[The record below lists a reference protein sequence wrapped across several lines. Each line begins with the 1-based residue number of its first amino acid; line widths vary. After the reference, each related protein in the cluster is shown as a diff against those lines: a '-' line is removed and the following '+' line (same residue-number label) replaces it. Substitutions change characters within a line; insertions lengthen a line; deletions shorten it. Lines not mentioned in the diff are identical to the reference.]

1 MKLVQK
7 FHLPHNSIRIDEFY
21 HMLKSIDTSKEFYL
35 YTDLRLLFLQT
46 QIKEDKLRAFHPAY
60 HRNLINHSNNEIS
73 DTYKQAVTD
82 PSEVNLIN
90 LLNCQYTPRK
100 TFKQVFNETV
110 RDYTEFFAF
119 LGLLPTYYKGKMG
132 GEKKHFVTD
141 RLKHFLIGDISF
153 EEILLDF
160 KYRNSSK
167 DYDSITMYQIEV
179 RPFVVALKACKKYFD
194 LGFDKINN
202 KIISAIVIYSKDE
215 NVDDMIKR
223 FPDPSIDI
231 ENYKNIFVGKFES
244 INKELGRAT
253 LLLRPYLLELGYISR
268 DGKFYTVGDK
278 NFADLKYT
286 NKTVFCN
293 SYINNISLTPVVGK
307 IFYTLYQ
314 LARKG
319 NEFISISDL
328 FDKNISFDDTQFLL
342 DELLQI
348 GCIKNYNS
356 ERIQLNE
363 LGRQVS
369 VNPFTDFFDID
380 DANYVANIK
389 EILLTS
395 DQLSISK
402 RDTRIDEL
410 LGTIKPIA
418 LGSNGEKYE
427 ESFYNMLRDNFSIF
441 DVKWLGANATG
452 KRLSDIIVDVSIFDG
467 VIHKK
472 IAIIIECKAGKAIRS
487 FDERKEIDD
496 VVNTLKK
503 ERKQID
509 GIWYWIVNGDALPN
523 VDEHGGYRSNELSK
537 SFMEKLLDIQFSIS
551 EYMRVPT
558 IVTAFSFDAISNY
571 ISYLYEMTHTLSAT
585 SLNKIDVPHF
595 WRWSKKFMNLQYV
608 MVHKELRLNI

>member
-1 MKLVQK
+1 
-7 FHLPHNSIRIDEFY
+7 
-21 HMLKSIDTSKEFYL
+21 
-35 YTDLRLLFLQT
+35 
-46 QIKEDKLRAFHPAY
+46 
-60 HRNLINHSNNEIS
+60 
-73 DTYKQAVTD
+73 
-82 PSEVNLIN
+82 
-90 LLNCQYTPRK
+90 
-100 TFKQVFNETV
+100 
-110 RDYTEFFAF
+110 
-119 LGLLPTYYKGKMG
+119 
-132 GEKKHFVTD
+132 
-141 RLKHFLIGDISF
+141 
-153 EEILLDF
+153 
-160 KYRNSSK
+160 
-167 DYDSITMYQIEV
+167 
-179 RPFVVALKACKKYFD
+179 
-194 LGFDKINN
+194 
-202 KIISAIVIYSKDE
+202 
-215 NVDDMIKR
+215 
-223 FPDPSIDI
+223 
-231 ENYKNIFVGKFES
+231 
-244 INKELGRAT
+244 
-253 LLLRPYLLELGYISR
+253 
-268 DGKFYTVGDK
+268 
-278 NFADLKYT
+278 
-286 NKTVFCN
+286 
-293 SYINNISLTPVVGK
+293 LTPVVGK

>member
-1 MKLVQK
+1 
-7 FHLPHNSIRIDEFY
+7 
-21 HMLKSIDTSKEFYL
+21 
-35 YTDLRLLFLQT
+35 LFLQT

>member
-1 MKLVQK
+1 
-7 FHLPHNSIRIDEFY
+7 
-21 HMLKSIDTSKEFYL
+21 
-35 YTDLRLLFLQT
+35 
-46 QIKEDKLRAFHPAY
+46 
-60 HRNLINHSNNEIS
+60 
-73 DTYKQAVTD
+73 
-82 PSEVNLIN
+82 
-90 LLNCQYTPRK
+90 
-100 TFKQVFNETV
+100 
-110 RDYTEFFAF
+110 
-119 LGLLPTYYKGKMG
+119 
-132 GEKKHFVTD
+132 
-141 RLKHFLIGDISF
+141 
-153 EEILLDF
+153 
-160 KYRNSSK
+160 
-167 DYDSITMYQIEV
+167 
-179 RPFVVALKACKKYFD
+179 
-194 LGFDKINN
+194 
-202 KIISAIVIYSKDE
+202 
-215 NVDDMIKR
+215 
-223 FPDPSIDI
+223 
-231 ENYKNIFVGKFES
+231 VGKFES